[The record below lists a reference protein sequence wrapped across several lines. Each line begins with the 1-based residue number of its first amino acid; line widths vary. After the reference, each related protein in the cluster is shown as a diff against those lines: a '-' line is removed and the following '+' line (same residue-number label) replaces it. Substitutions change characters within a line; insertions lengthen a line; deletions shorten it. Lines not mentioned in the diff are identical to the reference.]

1 MTCHSNK
8 IDVYLIFDEPFDGII
23 FADQAFNDSACR
35 WEGQHMTKMN
45 FSIPITGSNGN
56 GSYACGTTLQQAT
69 GEITSLLIISP
80 MKNILIDG
88 VTSLQIRCFY
98 TINDVTITMAGLQL
112 LGLEEQTGIVT
123 GTGTIPTLQIQ
134 ILDGHGVMGNAIT
147 HAIIGQPLTLDIALE
162 NTEIYDFYAYSCMA
176 HDGSKNSDAIVQII
190 DANGCGIGLPRAV
203 ELPVYITSPR
213 NGNPKHIY
221 TYMYGFQFTSS
232 QFVYFECQARP
243 CIRSCKRQQCET
255 NKTIITDTRKP
266 EINTTKPV
274 MRFRRES
281 QVK

>member
-1 MTCHSNK
+1 MMLKANYFLLLTLHCLQSKKLFKDHGMTCHSNK

-112 LGLEEQTGIVT
+112 LLVFFLFI
-123 GTGTIPTLQIQ
+123 
-134 ILDGHGVMGNAIT
+134 
-147 HAIIGQPLTLDIALE
+147 
-162 NTEIYDFYAYSCMA
+162 
-176 HDGSKNSDAIVQII
+176 
-190 DANGCGIGLPRAV
+190 
-203 ELPVYITSPR
+203 
-213 NGNPKHIY
+213 
-221 TYMYGFQFTSS
+221 
-232 QFVYFECQARP
+232 
-243 CIRSCKRQQCET
+243 
-255 NKTIITDTRKP
+255 
-266 EINTTKPV
+266 
-274 MRFRRES
+274 
-281 QVK
+281 